1 MEDSSEQSIPPPV
14 DAEQLNEFSDEN
26 KGQSDVQVMFGLV
39 SFHFKFDHIYIYI
52 YVAKVC
58 SIYIFLSLFNIL
70 YSYGTLLNRLL
81 LMDIMHSRS
90 YLMKFIS
97 LSYLLIMC
105 TRAFF

>member
-52 YVAKVC
+52 YMLPKFVQ
-58 SIYIFLSLFNIL
+58 YIFFCHCLISYIL
-70 YSYGTLLNRLL
+70 
-81 LMDIMHSRS
+81 IEH
-90 YLMKFIS
+90 
-97 LSYLLIMC
+97 C
-105 TRAFF
+105 

>member
-52 YVAKVC
+52 C
-58 SIYIFLSLFNIL
+58 CQSLFNI
-70 YSYGTLLNRLL
+70 YFSV
-81 LMDIMHSRS
+81 IV
-90 YLMKFIS
+90 
-97 LSYLLIMC
+97 
-105 TRAFF
+105 